1 MTLGVL
7 GGTFDPIHNGH
18 ITAGLRAQAALHLD
32 RVMLIPSRVPPHRA
46 TAVSAS
52 PEARLAMARLAAAE
66 QQGWTASDIEL
77 TRDGPSYTFDTLTE
91 LSRSVRGEAIKSK
104 GRGGAVNRVE
114 WQFFFII
121 GADAFAE
128 IATWSRY
135 PAVLDLAH
143 FAVVARPGITLH
155 SLQARVPDLADRMTT
170 PDLFKPQAPSPK
182 PDGKTRVILIET
194 ATPDVSSTE
203 VRRRVRAG
211 EGISDLV
218 PDTVSS
224 YIATRRLYV
233 GTNL

>member
-32 RVMLIPSRVPPHRA
+32 RVMLIPSRIPPHRA

-52 PEARLAMARLAAAE
+52 PEARLAMAGLAAAE

>member
-18 ITAGLRAQAALHLD
+18 ITAGLRAQSALRLD
-32 RVMLIPSRVPPHRA
+32 RVMLVPSRIPPHRA
-46 TAVSAS
+46 TTAAAS
-52 PEARLAMARLAAAE
+52 PEARLAMAELAAAE

-91 LSRSVRGEAIKSK
+91 LART
-104 GRGGAVNRVE
+104 GGE

-155 SLQARVPDLADRMTT
+155 SLQVRVPDLADRMTT
-170 PDLFKPQAPSPK
+170 PDLFKPQAASRK
-182 PDGKTRVILIET
+182 PGEKTRVILIET

-203 VRRRVRAG
+203 IRRRVRAG
-211 EGISDLV
+211 ESIGGLV
-218 PDTVSS
+218 PESVAAYVS
-224 YIATRRLYV
+224 THRLYV
-233 GTNL
+233 GAAH

>member
-18 ITAGLRAQAALHLD
+18 LAAGLQAQAVLHLD
-32 RVMLIPSRVPPHRA
+32 RVMLVPSHIPPHR
-46 TAVSAS
+46 SAGA
-52 PEARLAMARLAAAE
+52 PAADRLAMVNLVAADH
-66 QQGWTASDIEL
+66 QGWTASDIEL
-77 TRDGPSYTFDTLTE
+77 KREGPSYTFDTLTA
-91 LSRSVRGEAIKSK
+91 LRK
-104 GRGGAVNRVE
+104 GSAS
-114 WQFFFII
+114 QFFFII

-170 PDLFKPQAPSPK
+170 PDFFTPQASRPK
-182 PDGKTRVILIET
+182 PGERTRVILIET

-203 VRRRVRAG
+203 VRRRVRAHERLDG
-211 EGISDLV
+211 LV
-218 PDTVSS
+218 PDSVAS
-224 YIATRRLYV
+224 YISTHRLYV
-233 GTNL
+233 EATL

>member
-18 ITAGLRAQAALHLD
+18 ITAGLRAQSALRLD
-32 RVMLIPSRVPPHRA
+32 HVMLVPSRIPPHRNA
-46 TAVSAS
+46 GAS
-52 PEARLAMARLAAAE
+52 PEDRLAMAGLVAAE
-66 QQGWTASDIEL
+66 HPGWTASDIEL
-77 TRDGPSYTFDTLTE
+77 GREGPSFTFDTLTA
-91 LSRSVRGEAIKSK
+91 LSRSVRGEATMSK
-104 GRGGAVNRVE
+104 GCGE

-170 PDLFKPQAPSPK
+170 PDLFKRQAPSPK
-182 PDGKTRVILIET
+182 SDGKTRVILIET

-203 VRRRVRAG
+203 IRRRVRAG
-211 EGISDLV
+211 ESIGDLV
-218 PDTVSS
+218 PESVASYVS
-224 YIATRRLYV
+224 THRLYV
-233 GTNL
+233 GAAH

>member
-18 ITAGLRAQAALHLD
+18 ITAGLRAQSALRLD
-32 RVMLIPSRVPPHRA
+32 RVMLVPSCIPPHRA
-46 TAVSAS
+46 STAGAS
-52 PEARLAMARLAAAE
+52 PEARLAMAGLAAAE

-77 TRDGPSYTFDTLTE
+77 TRDGPSYTFDTLTA
-91 LSRSVRGEAIKSK
+91 LRATSTS
-104 GRGGAVNRVE
+104 
-114 WQFFFII
+114 QFFFII

-170 PDLFKPQAPSPK
+170 PDQFKPEAARSL
-182 PDGKTRVILIET
+182 PDEKTRVILIET

-203 VRRRVRAG
+203 IRRRVRAG
-211 EGISDLV
+211 ESIGDLV
-218 PDTVSS
+218 PESVAN
-224 YIATRRLYV
+224 YIATHRLYV
-233 GTNL
+233 EATL